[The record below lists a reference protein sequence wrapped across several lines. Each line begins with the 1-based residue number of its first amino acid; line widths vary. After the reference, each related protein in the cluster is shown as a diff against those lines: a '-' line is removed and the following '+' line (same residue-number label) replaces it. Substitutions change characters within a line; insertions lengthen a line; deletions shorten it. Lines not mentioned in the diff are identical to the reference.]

1 MCLDLKL
8 ISIEWGV
15 KLYTSHEN
23 MALAC
28 HITIQPD
35 NTACARQLELCHWA
49 PFQNPE
55 MCCYNCWL
63 WLSKQVDV
71 LRPAYLLITSNC
83 NDTFHDFE
91 IGLSDTI
98 PTEPHF
104 KILNVLLQLLVMKWH
119 GMDTDGLNTDV
130 PRNLHRRCGWHNVV
144 TRTFCRSFV
153 FVRTS
158 LHAWCI

>member
-1 MCLDLKL
+1 M
-8 ISIEWGV
+8 
-15 KLYTSHEN
+15 
-23 MALAC
+23 
-28 HITIQPD
+28 TI
-35 NTACARQLELCHWA
+35 
-49 PFQNPE
+49 
-55 MCCYNCWL
+55 
-63 WLSKQVDV
+63 SKQVDV

-104 KILNVLLQLLVMKWH
+104 KILNVSLQLLVMKWH

-153 FVRTS
+153 FVRAS
-158 LHAWCI
+158 LHA